1 MDALLELL
9 GRYDCHL
16 KRNEKSMIDFL
27 DNNFEL
33 YLEDLRKANVPEKNQ
48 LIGKEMCQK
57 VNDVIDDIENNM
69 QEIINVLKLY
79 CSGNIVDASIK
90 LFGILDK
97 MKPYLMIGYTGD
109 FHIDSYFRIRKVNE
123 KQEKLERNEMFHIP
137 LNKNHL
143 IGPERYSMPGY
154 PCLYLAT
161 QIELCWYEC
170 GKPDQ
175 FYVSK
180 FEIPNGVNNTLKL
193 IDFSQKLYEL
203 QHSFICWFNNEKDKD
218 KVRKYL
224 LKYLY
229 TYPLRAACSVTV
241 EHPDG
246 RFKEEYIIPQLLLQW
261 IRKDKDFYGVK
272 YETCKSSD
280 EVRRIGGYNLV
291 LLTKNFDEDAYDKFL
306 RKNVKISI
314 PYFKK
319 DALVKSKDPI
329 YFLHIEKSLVELEYI

>member
-9 GRYDCHL
+9 GKYDCHL
-16 KRNEKSMIDFL
+16 KRDEKSMIDFL

-69 QEIINVLKLY
+69 QEILNVLKLY

-97 MKPYLMIGYTGD
+97 MKPYLMIDYTGS
-109 FHIDSYFRIRKVNE
+109 FHKDSYFRIRKVDGE
-123 KQEKLERNEMFHIP
+123 LEEFERKEMFHIP
-137 LNKNHL
+137 LTKNHL

-154 PCLYLAT
+154 PCLYLGT

-170 GKPDQ
+170 GSPDK

-180 FEIPNGVNNTLKL
+180 FDIPDEEDNTLKL
-193 IDFSQKLYEL
+193 IDFSQKLCEL
-203 QHSFICWFNNEKDKD
+203 KHSFFCWFNNEKDKD
-218 KVRKYL
+218 KVRRYL

-241 EHPDG
+241 EHQEG

-272 YETCKSSD
+272 YESCKPSD

-291 LLTKNFDEDAYDKFL
+291 LLTKDFDEDGYDKFL
-306 RKNVKISI
+306 RNIVKISK
-314 PYFKK
+314 PYFKR
-319 DALVKSKDPI
+319 LVLENSQDSEV
-329 YFLHIEKSLVELEYI
+329 FFQIENLLNELEYI